1 LPWGALL
8 ALLLDALLALL
19 LDALLALHVETSV
32 RVGCV
37 ISIAVGHIS
46 VAVGCAISI
55 AVGHISVAVGHISV
69 AVGHISV
76 AVGHISV
83 AVWRSPCYRCSEL
96 DVIGVMEFE
105 DKNQI
110 SVIKYRKSN
119 VVQIVS
125 LILIYE
131 IFLSIRQREHR
142 ESVTSKERILIS

>member
-19 LDALLALHVETSV
+19 LDALLALHVETSA

-46 VAVGCAISI
+46 VAVGCVISI
-55 AVGHISVAVGHISV
+55 AVGHISV